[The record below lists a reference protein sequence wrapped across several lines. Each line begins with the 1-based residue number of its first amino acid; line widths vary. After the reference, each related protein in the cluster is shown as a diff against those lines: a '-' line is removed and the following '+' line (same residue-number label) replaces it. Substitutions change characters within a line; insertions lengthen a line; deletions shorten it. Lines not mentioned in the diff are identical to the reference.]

1 MKVRIGTRGS
11 RLALVQAEAVA
22 AGLRA
27 RGARVEIVAIR
38 TSGDQLAT
46 VPLADFGG
54 KALFIKEVEDALLAG
69 HVDVAVHSLK
79 DMPAALPP
87 GLTLAAFPR
96 REDPADVLVTRDGR
110 GLDDLPPGARVGT
123 SSLRRRVLL
132 QRMRPDLLDVPI
144 RGNVDT
150 RLRKLADGQYDALVL
165 ARAGLVRLGIEPPA
179 MVRLPVDTFLPA
191 AGQGILGVEARAGE
205 APLLELLA
213 TLDHT
218 ETRIQAEAERAFL
231 YRLGA
236 GCHTPVA
243 GFARLDG
250 PALSV
255 AGFVASGD
263 GSTVLTAAVSGA
275 PSGARALGEK
285 LAEELLARGAG
296 ALLIADGTSREGER

>member
-27 RGARVEIVAIR
+27 RGAVVEIVPIR
-38 TSGDQLAT
+38 TSGDQLAE
-46 VPLADFGG
+46 VALADFGG
-54 KALFIKEVEDALLAG
+54 KALFIKEVEDALRVG

-79 DMPAALPP
+79 DMPADLPP
-87 GLTLAAFPR
+87 GLTLAAFPP

-110 GLDDLPPGARVGT
+110 GLADLPAGARVGT

-132 QRMRPDLLDVPI
+132 LRMRPDLRDEPI

-150 RLRKLADGQYDALVL
+150 RLRKLAEGHYDGIVL
-165 ARAGLVRLGIEPPA
+165 ARAGLLRLGIEPPGT
-179 MVRLPVDTFLPA
+179 MGLPVDQFPPA

-231 YRLGA
+231 HRLGA

-250 PALSV
+250 AALSV
-255 AGFVASGD
+255 AGLVASVD
-263 GSTVLTAAVSGA
+263 GATVLTATVSGA
-275 PSGARALGEK
+275 PAAARALGEK

-296 ALLIADGTSREGER
+296 ALLVTDGSQREGER

>member
-27 RGARVEIVAIR
+27 RGAVVEIVPIR
-38 TSGDQLAT
+38 TSGDQLAE
-46 VPLADFGG
+46 VALADFGG
-54 KALFIKEVEDALLAG
+54 KALFIKEVEDALRVG

-87 GLTLAAFPR
+87 ELTLAAFPP

-110 GLDDLPPGARVGT
+110 GLADLPAGARVGT

-132 QRMRPDLLDVPI
+132 LRMRPDLRDEPI

-150 RLRKLADGQYDALVL
+150 RLRKLAEGHYDGIVL
-165 ARAGLVRLGIEPPA
+165 ARAGLLRLGIEPPGT
-179 MVRLPVDTFLPA
+179 MGLPVDQFPPA

-231 YRLGA
+231 HRLGA

-250 PALSV
+250 AALSV
-255 AGFVASGD
+255 AGLVASVD
-263 GSTVLTAAVSGA
+263 GATVLTATVSGA
-275 PSGARALGEK
+275 PAAARALGEK

-296 ALLIADGTSREGER
+296 ALLVADGSPREGER